1 MRLLGHCLSV
11 SLPPAAVE
19 QGVGGLCY
27 HIGNPD
33 ARPGDRSLVCHWRRH
48 LERADADTLSL
59 QLSPSFTPTSVIR
72 KMYESKEK
80 SKEEPA
86 PGKVASGD
94 SKDDTQKASE
104 GMVGCA
110 AQESV

>member
-1 MRLLGHCLSV
+1 
-11 SLPPAAVE
+11 
-19 QGVGGLCY
+19 
-27 HIGNPD
+27 
-33 ARPGDRSLVCHWRRH
+33 
-48 LERADADTLSL
+48 
-59 QLSPSFTPTSVIR
+59 
-72 KMYESKEK
+72 MYESKEK